1 MDILNGE
8 KYHILLIEDDQP
20 LAELVAEYLD
30 SFEFIVTVNDDANSA
45 LASVQKNHF
54 DLILCDVMLPDIDGF
69 SLAEELS
76 ADHHHTPFVFLTAR
90 SFKIDVLKGFSLGA
104 VDYLKK
110 PIDEEELVVRIN
122 TLLSRYITVESDVAH
137 ILYQIG
143 RYNFHSVNQQL
154 VIDDQVI
161 TLTKRESEIL
171 LHLVSNVNELCT
183 HKVILTRLWGK
194 SDYFNKKSL
203 NVFISHLRRYL
214 ALDARVSIQNLHNKG
229 FILRVDQ

>member
-1 MDILNGE
+1 MKNHN
-8 KYHILLIEDDQP
+8 YRLLLVEDDDT
-20 LAELVAEYLD
+20 LGHLLSEYLKIKGFD
-30 SFEFIVTVNDDANSA
+30 VRWSHFGDAA
-45 LASVQKNHF
+45 LKLVDQYSF
-54 DLILCDVMLPDIDGF
+54 DLIILDVMLPDIDGF

>member
-1 MDILNGE
+1 MKNHN
-8 KYHILLIEDDQP
+8 YRLLLVEDDDT
-20 LAELVAEYLD
+20 LGLLLSEYLKIKGFD
-30 SFEFIVTVNDDANSA
+30 VRWAQFGDAA
-45 LASVQKNHF
+45 LKLVDQYSF
-54 DLILCDVMLPDIDGF
+54 DLIILDIMLPDIDGF
-69 SLAEELS
+69 SLAEKFS
-76 ADHHHTPFVFLTAR
+76 ADHHHTPFIFLTAR

-122 TLLSRYITVESDVAH
+122 TLLSRYITVDDDVAH
-137 ILYQIG
+137 TLYQLG

-171 LHLVSNVNELCT
+171 LHLVSNINELCT
-183 HKVILTRLWGK
+183 HKDILTRFWGK
-194 SDYFNKKSL
+194 SDYFNRKSL

>member
-1 MDILNGE
+1 MKNHN
-8 KYHILLIEDDQP
+8 YRLLLVEDDDT
-20 LAELVAEYLD
+20 LGHLLSEYLKIKGFD
-30 SFEFIVTVNDDANSA
+30 VRWAQFGDAA
-45 LASVQKNHF
+45 LKLIDQYSF
-54 DLILCDVMLPDIDGF
+54 DLIILDVMLPDIDGF

>member
-1 MDILNGE
+1 MKNHN
-8 KYHILLIEDDQP
+8 YRLLLVEDDDT
-20 LAELVAEYLD
+20 LGHLLSEYLKIKGFD
-30 SFEFIVTVNDDANSA
+30 VRWAQFGDAA
-45 LASVQKNHF
+45 LKLVDLYSF
-54 DLILCDVMLPDIDGF
+54 DLIILDIMLPDIDGF
-69 SLAEELS
+69 SLAEKLS
-76 ADHHHTPFVFLTAR
+76 ADHHRTPFVFLTAR

-122 TLLSRYITVESDVAH
+122 TLLSRYITVDDDVAH
-137 ILYQIG
+137 TLYQLG

-171 LHLVSNVNELCT
+171 LHLVSNINELCT
-183 HKVILTRLWGK
+183 HKDILTRLWGK
-194 SDYFNKKSL
+194 SDYFNRKSL

>member
-1 MDILNGE
+1 MKNHN
-8 KYHILLIEDDQP
+8 YRLLLVEDDDT
-20 LAELVAEYLD
+20 LGHLLSEYLKIKGFD
-30 SFEFIVTVNDDANSA
+30 VRWAQFGDAA
-45 LASVQKNHF
+45 LKLVDQYSF
-54 DLILCDVMLPDIDGF
+54 DLIILDVMLPDIDGF

-161 TLTKRESEIL
+161 TLTKRESDIL
-171 LHLVSNVNELCT
+171 LYLVNNINELCT
-183 HKVILTRLWGK
+183 HKDILTRLWGK

-229 FILRVDQ
+229 FILRVAQ

>member
-1 MDILNGE
+1 MKNHN
-8 KYHILLIEDDQP
+8 YRLLLVEDDDT
-20 LAELVAEYLD
+20 LGHLLSEYLKIKGFD
-30 SFEFIVTVNDDANSA
+30 VRWAQFGDAA
-45 LASVQKNHF
+45 LKLVDQYSF
-54 DLILCDVMLPDIDGF
+54 DLIILDVMLPDIDGF

>member
-1 MDILNGE
+1 MKNHN
-8 KYHILLIEDDQP
+8 YRLLLVEDDDT
-20 LAELVAEYLD
+20 LGHLLSEYLKIKGFD
-30 SFEFIVTVNDDANSA
+30 VRWAQFGDAA
-45 LASVQKNHF
+45 LKLVDQYSF
-54 DLILCDVMLPDIDGF
+54 DLIILDVMLPDIDGF

-229 FILRVDQ
+229 FILRVAQ

>member
-1 MDILNGE
+1 MKNHN
-8 KYHILLIEDDQP
+8 YRLLLVEDDDT
-20 LAELVAEYLD
+20 LGHLLSEYLKIKGFD
-30 SFEFIVTVNDDANSA
+30 VRWAQFGDAA
-45 LASVQKNHF
+45 LKLVDLYSF
-54 DLILCDVMLPDIDGF
+54 DLIILDIMLPDIDGF
-69 SLAEELS
+69 SLAEKLS
-76 ADHHHTPFVFLTAR
+76 ADHHHTPFIFLTAR

-122 TLLSRYITVESDVAH
+122 TLLSRYITVDDDVAH
-137 ILYQIG
+137 TLYQLG

-171 LHLVSNVNELCT
+171 LHLVSNINELCT
-183 HKVILTRLWGK
+183 HKDILTRLWGK
-194 SDYFNKKSL
+194 SDYFNRKSL

>member
-1 MDILNGE
+1 MKNHN
-8 KYHILLIEDDQP
+8 YRLLLVEDDDT
-20 LAELVAEYLD
+20 LGHLLSEYLKIKGFD
-30 SFEFIVTVNDDANSA
+30 VRWAQFGDAA
-45 LASVQKNHF
+45 LKLVDQYSF
-54 DLILCDVMLPDIDGF
+54 DLIILDVMLPDIDGF
-69 SLAEELS
+69 SLAEKLS
-76 ADHHHTPFVFLTAR
+76 ADHHRTPFVFLTAR